1 MIVAPVEPGWEI
13 YFHKAHALLAMDI
26 GLAIDHRYWPMRKYL
41 AAGLESIGEH
51 DNAQPSWN
59 GRDNLTEAGAPLD
72 YRDRKKV
79 DLKQASAVVRSAQ
92 YKSSF
97 MAIMVSLHCQNLY
110 RDSTDKDVIEFLD
123 KQRRL
128 RNQYEVHLSLDS
140 KAVLQSYEFLRFC
153 DDISLALCQDEIS
166 RRDEIPIEPIIGD
179 EKISLKAEKEGSFTL
194 KPWVFFEDEL
204 VFPVEFFRTTKRFFG
219 SDGELKQD
227 IALDKPLVREFVFRK
242 SG

>member
-79 DLKQASAVVRSAQ
+79 DLKQANAVVRSAQ

-128 RNQYEVHLSLDS
+128 RNQYEVHLNLDS

-153 DDISLALCQDEIS
+153 DDLSLALCQDEIS